1 MKKPEAE
8 IKNIAQELLGLLEI
22 KDTKIGL
29 EKDKDDSFHLAI
41 ETPDSGI
48 LIGFHGENL
57 YALQLV
63 LSLIAY
69 KKLGTWQRI
78 IVDVGGWRAKREE
91 QLKRMALAAAQ
102 KAKFSQEAIVM
113 PYLNAAERRVL
124 HLVLADHPD
133 IATRSE
139 GKGNE
144 RRLIIEP
151 KKKDGS

>member
-1 MKKPEAE
+1 MKKAETE
-8 IKNIAQELLGLLEI
+8 IKTIAQELLDLLDVKEAKVTIKKEENNSFGL
-22 KDTKIGL
+22 
-29 EKDKDDSFHLAI
+29 SI

-57 YALQLV
+57 YALQLI

-69 KKLGTWQRI
+69 KKTGVWQRI

-102 KAKFSQEAIVM
+102 KAKFSQEALVM
-113 PYLNAAERRVL
+113 PYLNAAERRVI

-133 IATRSE
+133 IVTRSE

-144 RRLIIEP
+144 RRLVVEP
-151 KKKDGS
+151 KQD